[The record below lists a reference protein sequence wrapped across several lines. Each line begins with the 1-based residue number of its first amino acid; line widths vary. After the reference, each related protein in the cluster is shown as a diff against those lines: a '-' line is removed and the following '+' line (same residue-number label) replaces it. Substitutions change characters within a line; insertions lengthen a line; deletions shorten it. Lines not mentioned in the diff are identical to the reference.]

1 MPHLIIRR
9 LRRPARKLRWPATP
23 SVLIAAALIL
33 LNSCFFLPREEEV
46 LAPPLVEPPEISYQ
60 THTVSVGTIED
71 SIRAFGAFTYAGQA
85 DLSFE
90 RRGGRLKTL
99 HVRVGANVE
108 KGRLIADLHTDNI
121 EAEIAQAELSLRRA
135 ELAYQAAQDQYDT
148 EYSLEF
154 ARADLRLAELHLE
167 EAEED
172 LQREVALVEVTG
184 GGAALSG
191 LRRRVAEAEISV
203 QKGVLTVRRLE
214 EADTPLALELARID
228 VDAAELRL
236 DQLDAELEAT
246 RLYAPISG
254 KVTWLSRL
262 AVEGEYL
269 QAFQRI
275 VRIADPTDLV
285 FEYTGRD
292 AGVFRVGMECIVALD
307 DHEFP
312 GTVILTEANV
322 PFDQREEYEDTVQ
335 IIVPLL
341 PREIGAG
348 QMGVATLILARRE
361 DVLLLPRRAVQR
373 YATRRYVNVLVNGVR
388 VERDVEVG
396 LETAT
401 QIEIIAGL
409 AEGDEVVLR

>member
-1 MPHLIIRR
+1 M
-9 LRRPARKLRWPATP
+9 
-23 SVLIAAALIL
+23 IAAVLIL

-71 SIRAFGAFTYAGQA
+71 SIRAFGAFAYAGQA

-99 HVRVGANVE
+99 YVRVGADVE

-135 ELAYQAAQDQYDT
+135 ELAYQA
-148 EYSLEF
+148 
-154 ARADLRLAELHLE
+154 RAGTIRHGVLPGVRQGRSAVGRVAPGGGRGGLA
-167 EAEED
+167 AGGG
-172 LQREVALVEVTG
+172 AGFEVTG

-214 EADTPLALELARID
+214 EADTPLGLELARID

-254 KVTWLSRL
+254 KVT
-262 AVEGEYL
+262 
-269 QAFQRI
+269 
-275 VRIADPTDLV
+275 
-285 FEYTGRD
+285 
-292 AGVFRVGMECIVALD
+292 
-307 DHEFP
+307 
-312 GTVILTEANV
+312 
-322 PFDQREEYEDTVQ
+322 
-335 IIVPLL
+335 
-341 PREIGAG
+341 
-348 QMGVATLILARRE
+348 
-361 DVLLLPRRAVQR
+361 
-373 YATRRYVNVLVNGVR
+373 
-388 VERDVEVG
+388 
-396 LETAT
+396 
-401 QIEIIAGL
+401 
-409 AEGDEVVLR
+409 